1 MATSCFMIFPKLLLT
16 LLYGDSAGY
25 EMVRI
30 IALPFLVYYLEA
42 PILSAMHVLKKSKN
56 ATIISVIS
64 CIIRLITL
72 LIFTKKLKIYAVA
85 ISMITSVLTN
95 VIINSIFIL
104 REFSR
109 NNIKARSRL

>member
-1 MATSCFMIFPKLLLT
+1 MDKENAI
-16 LLYGDSAGY
+16 
-25 EMVRI
+25 EVRN
-30 IALPFLVYYLEA
+30 V
-42 PILSAMHVLKKSKN
+42 
-56 ATIISVIS
+56 
-64 CIIRLITL
+64 
-72 LIFTKKLKIYAVA
+72 TKKFKIYAVA